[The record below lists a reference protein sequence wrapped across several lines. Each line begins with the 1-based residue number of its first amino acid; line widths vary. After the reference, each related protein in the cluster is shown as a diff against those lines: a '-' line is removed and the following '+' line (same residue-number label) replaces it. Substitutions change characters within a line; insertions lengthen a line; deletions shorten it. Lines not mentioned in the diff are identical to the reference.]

1 MAMLVKKKKTL
12 CLTNVVSYK
21 LDVHQ
26 EGAFDN
32 ISLVVNRMLDYIN
45 VHGTINIGPVI
56 QYNNY
61 VCTENGNSE
70 MNVEL
75 LIQCKDYIHNAD
87 RPYEISSK
95 IKVNDC
101 YMCHYVGSESGL
113 QYAYM
118 KIQVEAFEDGVKLK
132 KCNYTVFLEHNEEDE
147 TVVADVFIPVA
158 R

>member
-32 ISLVVNRMLDYIN
+32 ISLVVNRMLDFIN

-75 LIQCKDYIHNAD
+75 LIQCKDYIRNVD
-87 RPYEISSK
+87 RPYEISPK

-101 YMCHYVGSESGL
+101 YMCHYVGNFFFSFITH
-113 QYAYM
+113 QYHSLYC
-118 KIQVEAFEDGVKLK
+118 IDGNTLK
-132 KCNYTVFLEHNEEDE
+132 KY
-147 TVVADVFIPVA
+147 VAICINFIF
-158 R
+158 